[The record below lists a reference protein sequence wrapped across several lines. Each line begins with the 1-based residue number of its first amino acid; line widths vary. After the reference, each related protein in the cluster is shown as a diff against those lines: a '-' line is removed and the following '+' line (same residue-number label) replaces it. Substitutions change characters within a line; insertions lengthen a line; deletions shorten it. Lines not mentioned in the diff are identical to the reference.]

1 MKQRVRTFVAVEISE
16 AVRSAA
22 GKIIRQLAKCDAN
35 VRWVEPENMHLT
47 LKFLGEVGSLEL
59 PDVCRAVEEAVA
71 EVPGFTFDVG
81 GVGAFPKVDR
91 PRTIWLGVTSG
102 IEELSEL
109 HKAIENT
116 LYKLGYPPENRRFS
130 PHLTLGRVKHAG
142 PELAELSERI
152 SSLAD
157 QRAGTAAVDEVT
169 VFSSELTR
177 EGPVYQP
184 LSHAPL
190 A

>member
-16 AVRSAA
+16 GIRSAA
-22 GKIIRQLAKCDAN
+22 AKMIRQLAKCDAN
-35 VRWVEPENMHLT
+35 VRWVDPEKMHLT
-47 LKFLGEVGSLEL
+47 LKFLGEVDALEI

-71 EVPGFTFDVG
+71 GVSGFSFDVS
-81 GVGAFPKVDR
+81 GVGAFPKVER

-102 IEELSEL
+102 VEELGQL
-109 HKAIENT
+109 HKAIENS
-116 LYKLGYPPENRRFS
+116 LHKLGYPPENRRFS

-142 PELAELSERI
+142 PELAELSEVI
-152 SSLAD
+152 VSLAD
-157 QRAGTAAVDEVT
+157 QSAGTVAVDEVT